1 MREMTWDEYY
11 AGFYDWSLST
21 QKSYSYRLSDFGD
34 SEEVFENVNEFA
46 FYDSKFATRF
56 VEKALNAGVRFSP
69 EHILGNL

>member
-34 SEEVFENVNEFA
+34 SEEVFEIVNEFA